1 MAQQGEA
8 AGYYSGAPQ
17 QPQQTYYQGQEYGQQ
32 QSMNYSQQ
40 PPQYGKNY
48 APPQGPPPIQHSPA
62 QQNGYAQMDYGE
74 KPSFDQ
80 AFKIEK
86 PKYND
91 WWAGLLLIA
100 VFLGYVAV
108 SALSI
113 RGYAQNIDFN
123 GGIYGGQNDFG
134 LDSNTVILFA
144 FVLGMATILSY
155 AYMWAA
161 RAACKQFIWITG
173 ILNIIFGFVTALYM
187 LSRRY
192 WSGGIVFL
200 IFSVF
205 YVICFISW
213 IPRIPFSVL
222 MLQTAID
229 VSKKFGHV
237 YVVSLVGGLIA
248 MAFGAWFSVTL
259 VAIYANYHPG
269 NNPACN
275 NGTGSCS
282 NGKVIGLIA
291 FVTFAMYWFSEWLK
305 NTIHVTISGVY
316 GAWYFN
322 PDTEKFPKGA
332 TRGALKRALTYSFGS
347 ISLGSLLVA
356 IIQFLRQICS
366 AAQRSA
372 AGDGN
377 IVGSILFC
385 VLGCLIS
392 ILNWAVEFL
401 NRYAF
406 SYIALYGKSYIAAAK
421 DTWKMIKDRGVDA
434 LVNECLIGPVLAMGA
449 TFIAYACALL
459 AYLYLVFTAPAYN
472 ADGGYTPVVVAFAFL
487 IGLQICNI
495 FTTPLSSGIDT
506 IFVAMAWDPEVLMH
520 AHPDLYHRMIA
531 VYPHVQQA
539 IHA

>member
-1 MAQQGEA
+1 MAQQGQA
-8 AGYYSGAPQ
+8 ASYYSGAPQ
-17 QPQQTYYQGQEYGQQ
+17 QPQDAYYQGQQQ
-32 QSMNYSQQ
+32 PQYAQQ
-40 PPQYGKNY
+40 PPQYDQNY
-48 APPQGPPPIQHSPA
+48 APPPQGPPS
-62 QQNGYAQMDYGE
+62 QQQFGYQQDGYGADSKTFE
-74 KPSFDQ
+74 Q
-80 AFKIEK
+80 QFKVDK

-91 WWAGLLLIA
+91 WWAGLLFIA

-108 SALSI
+108 SAISI
-113 RGYAQNIDFN
+113 RGYSNSN
-123 GGIYGGQNDFG
+123 SGGIYGNANQFALN
-134 LDSNTVILFA
+134 SNTVILFA
-144 FVLGMATILSY
+144 FVIGMATLLSY

-161 RAACKQFIWITG
+161 RAFTKQFIWITG

-200 IFSVF
+200 IFSIF

-229 VSKKFGHV
+229 VSKKYGHT
-237 YVVSLVGGLIA
+237 YVVSLVGGILA
-248 MAFGAWFSVTL
+248 AAFGAWYSVTL
-259 VAIYANYHPG
+259 VAIYVQYTPNQNNTQCNTGVG
-269 NNPACN
+269 NC
-275 NGTGSCS
+275 GS
-282 NGKVIGLIA
+282 GKVIGLLV
-291 FVTFAMYWFSEWLK
+291 FVTFAMYWISEWLK
-305 NTIHVTISGVY
+305 NTIHTTISGVY
-316 GAWYFN
+316 GSWYFN
-322 PDTEKFPKGA
+322 PNSMPKGA
-332 TRGALKRALTYSFGS
+332 TRGAFKRSVTYSFGS

-356 IIQFLRQICS
+356 IIQFLRQLCS
-366 AAQRSA
+366 AAQHNA
-372 AGDGN
+372 ASDGN

-385 VLGCLIS
+385 ILGCLIG

-406 SYIALYGKSYIAAAK
+406 SYIALYGKSYVAAAK
-421 DTWKMIKDRGVDA
+421 DTWRMIKDRGIDA
-434 LVNECLIGPVLAMGA
+434 LVNECLIGPVLSMGA

-459 AYLYLVFTAPAYN
+459 AYLYLIFTSPAYN
-472 ADGGYTPVVVAFAFL
+472 RDGGYTPVVVAFAFL

-506 IFVAMAWDPEVLMH
+506 IFVAMAWDPEVLMRE
-520 AHPDLYHRMIA
+520 HPDLYHRMIA